1 MPRKM
6 LRKRR
11 LQGSGRMRI
20 ALVIA
25 ASAGLAAA
33 PAAAETVRTNG
44 VELEYRVSG
53 AGAPLLL
60 LHGFGSC
67 IDHSWGALIPK
78 LAMTHRVI
86 AVNMR
91 GHGLSTNPTGVYTH
105 AQTAEDINGMLDAL
119 GIAKADAIGF
129 SSGGMTL
136 LHLATRHPDRLSKMV
151 VVGATTHFGDQARAI
166 MNEVAARGLPP
177 PVHEQF
183 VTCAKRGDAQVRG
196 LIRQFGAFKDS
207 RTDMNFKATDLA
219 RIKAETLIVHGD
231 RDEFFP
237 VSIPV
242 AMYEAIPKARLWI
255 VPGGS
260 HEPTAGA
267 SSATFMETVE
277 QFLSR

>member
-1 MPRKM
+1 MRK
-6 LRKRR
+6 L
-11 LQGSGRMRI
+11 LT
-20 ALVIA
+20 VV
-25 ASAGLAAA
+25 ASISFAAAA
-33 PAAAETVRTNG
+33 PVAAETVRTNG

-53 AGAPLLL
+53 AGEPLLL

-67 IDHSWGALIPK
+67 IDHSWGSLIPE
-78 LAMTHRVI
+78 LAKAHRVI

-91 GHGLSTNPTGVYTH
+91 GHGMSTNPSGIYTH
-105 AQTAEDINGMLDAL
+105 AQTAEDIKGLLDAL

-136 LHLATRHPDRLSKMV
+136 LHLATSHPDRLSKMV
-151 VVGATTHFGDQARAI
+151 IIGATTHFGEQARAI
-166 MNEVAARGLPP
+166 MRDVAARGLPP

-183 VTCAKRGDAQVRG
+183 VTCATRGEAQARG

-207 RTDMNFKATDLA
+207 YTDMNFKPVDLA

-231 RDEFFP
+231 RDDFFP
-237 VSIPV
+237 VSISV
-242 AMYEAIPKARLWI
+242 AMYGAIPKSQLWI

-267 SSATFMETVE
+267 SKAAFLETVE
-277 QFLSR
+277 RFLSR